1 MAARVESLA
10 EKQHRR
16 LRRYRRVICFASTF
30 MVSLLPAGCGLSPA
44 GVTVEAGPSLTGR
57 VRGGEQPI
65 SGAAIF
71 LYAAGSTGDG
81 SGAVNLLAPNVVT
94 TDANGFF
101 AITGDYTCPSP
112 TTDVYLVARGGNP
125 GLGSGASNSALVMMA
140 ALGNC
145 SSLTAS
151 SYVFVNEVT
160 TAASAWALSQF
171 IGTDANI
178 GASSTNASG
187 LQNAFAVANN
197 LVNTSTG
204 LSPGSVLPAGAAT
217 EVMKIYTFANI
228 LSPCVNSDGG
238 AGCAPLFASSAGSGT
253 VPANILDAALNIV
266 RNPSANV
273 SAVFDAGPAQ
283 GPYQP
288 VLSSTPHDWTM
299 SISYGGCNSGCG
311 GLNLPGSIA
320 IDSVGDA
327 WIANYFGAVVTEFSP
342 AGIAVAPDGF
352 AGAGLRESYGIA
364 IDGFDNVWVANEQ
377 SVTAAN
383 NSHHGSISK
392 FSSAGVELSGTG
404 FFGPDVYYPK
414 AIATDVMGDVWIADY
429 ASSSASLLANDGSP
443 ISPSSGFATSQL
455 PFTSAVALDAGGD
468 AWFAFQG
475 GDARID
481 AAGDV
486 SSFACCSQPLGI
498 AIDQAGSIWLADYS
512 ASEVVQMSSS
522 GTVTNRITLNN
533 GNAGPQGIA
542 VDGAGMIWVANYYGN
557 SIAEISGASATVLS
571 PTSGYG
577 LDAAIEEPY
586 GIAID
591 ASGNLWLSNAGNNTV
606 TQIVGL
612 ASPIRTPLLGP
623 PAQP

>member
-1 MAARVESLA
+1 MAARVVSLA
-10 EKQHRR
+10 EKRHRR
-16 LRRYRRVICFASTF
+16 IRTYWRVICYSSMF
-30 MVSLLPAGCGLSPA
+30 MVSLLLAGCGLSPA
-44 GVTVEAGPSLTGR
+44 GVAVQAGSSLTGR
-57 VRGGEQPI
+57 VHGGEQPV

-81 SGAVNLLAPNVVT
+81 SGAVNLLSPNVVT

-101 AITGDYTCPSP
+101 AITGDYVCPSP

-125 GLGSGASNSALVMMA
+125 GLGSGESNPALVMMA
-140 ALGNC
+140 ALGSC

-151 SYVFVNEVT
+151 SYVVVNEVT

-171 IGTDANI
+171 LGSDANI
-178 GASSTNASG
+178 GASATNTSG

-204 LSPGSVLPAGAAT
+204 LAPGGALPAGATT
-217 EVMKIYTFANI
+217 EVMKIYSLANV

-238 AGCAPLFASSAGSGT
+238 AGCVPLFASSTQSGT
-253 VPANILDAALNIV
+253 QPANALDAALNIV
-266 RNPSANV
+266 RNPSTNV
-273 SAVFDAGPAQ
+273 SVVFNAGPAQ

-288 VLSSTPHDWTM
+288 TLSGAPNDWTM
-299 SISYGGCNSGCG
+299 SITYGGCNSGCG

-327 WIANYFGAVVTEFSP
+327 WIANYFGAVVSEFSP
-342 AGIAVAPDGF
+342 AGMPVAPDGF
-352 AGAGLRESYGIA
+352 AGIGLRESYGIA

-383 NSHHGSISK
+383 NSHHGSISE

-414 AIATDVMGDVWIADY
+414 AIATNKIGDVWIADF
-429 ASSSASLLANDGSP
+429 ASSSASLLANDGSS
-443 ISPSSGFATSQL
+443 ISPSTGFAASQL
-455 PFTSAVALDAGGD
+455 PFTSAVAADAGGNG
-468 AWFAFQG
+468 WFAFQG
-475 GDARID
+475 GVASITT
-481 AAGDV
+481 AGDV
-486 SSFACCSQPLGI
+486 SSYACCSQPLGI
-498 AIDQAGSIWLADYS
+498 AIDQEGSIWLADYN
-512 ASEVVQMSSS
+512 ASEVVQLSCT

-542 VDGAGMIWVANYYGN
+542 VDGAGVIWVANYYGD
-557 SIAEISGASATVLS
+557 SVAEISGASAVVLS
-571 PTSGYG
+571 PMSGYG
-577 LDAAIEEPY
+577 LDAPIEEPY

-623 PAQP
+623 PAEP